1 MGGRL
6 AAWLVGLLWAT
17 VASAQPATSGGSGGP
32 DSSVPSAAGGSAGPN
47 LATSTATPPGDPL
60 TADPPVRK
68 SELAAQN
75 ERLMRELAQLRQE
88 LASLR
93 EDQNSTSQ
101 QVRALSPL
109 STRFSGYLDVG
120 FFYVS
125 GDGTGIRSDT
135 GYAVL
140 PQYRGV
146 VPDSWVFL
154 GDPLATTINSR
165 GDPANTGESR
175 AVTFNPI
182 GNKGTPSFLVNNLN
196 LALFV
201 GLSENLQVNAL
212 IDFLPRGRNVSN
224 PDGLFLGDFLDVKLG
239 YVEYTVPTERFGLS
253 LYAGKFDSVLGYE
266 YRVQEA
272 PDRIT
277 VTPSLICRY
286 TCGRPIGL
294 KARFTFLNNRLNLNA
309 ALTNGSSFVEQFPL
323 FDETDSNYFQTG
335 SLRIG
340 TKLPVGAGLEIGASG
355 SLGVQDQQSDPRV
368 LQWHFGF
375 DLHLDVRGFEVQ
387 AEFVQG
393 RASGKTESTTVPC
406 DAAPCLD
413 YRGAYGLFAYR
424 VTNWLMPYA
433 RIDWRQAVHQ
443 SGASFV
449 YSSHAVRFTGG
460 LRFELGSVVVLK
472 AEYTHVREV
481 DPLPDFPDDVFTS
494 SLIIKY

>member
-17 VASAQPATSGGSGGP
+17 LASAQPLAAGASGGP
-32 DSSVPSAAGGSAGPN
+32 DSSVPSAAGGSAGPT
-47 LATSTATPPGDPL
+47 LAAGTTTLAGDPL

-101 QVRALSPL
+101 QVRALAPL
-109 STRFSGYLDVG
+109 NTRFTGYLDVG

-125 GDGTGIRSDT
+125 GDGSGIRSDT

-239 YVEYTVPTERFGLS
+239 YVEYTVPTERFG
-253 LYAGKFDSVLGYE
+253 
-266 YRVQEA
+266 
-272 PDRIT
+272 
-277 VTPSLICRY
+277 
-286 TCGRPIGL
+286 
-294 KARFTFLNNRLNLNA
+294 
-309 ALTNGSSFVEQFPL
+309 
-323 FDETDSNYFQTG
+323 
-335 SLRIG
+335 
-340 TKLPVGAGLEIGASG
+340 
-355 SLGVQDQQSDPRV
+355 
-368 LQWHFGF
+368 
-375 DLHLDVRGFEVQ
+375 
-387 AEFVQG
+387 
-393 RASGKTESTTVPC
+393 
-406 DAAPCLD
+406 
-413 YRGAYGLFAYR
+413 
-424 VTNWLMPYA
+424 
-433 RIDWRQAVHQ
+433 
-443 SGASFV
+443 
-449 YSSHAVRFTGG
+449 
-460 LRFELGSVVVLK
+460 
-472 AEYTHVREV
+472 
-481 DPLPDFPDDVFTS
+481 
-494 SLIIKY
+494 